1 MAASTGFLDFLKEQM
16 SGFGP
21 VTARRMFGAAGLY
34 HDGLMFG
41 LVADDTL
48 YLKVDPET
56 QASFEREGSSPF
68 VYGAKGHKATMS
80 YWRVPTACLDDPEE
94 MVRWTRLAH
103 AAALRSKKP

>member
-1 MAASTGFLDFLKEQM
+1 VAASAGFLDFLKEQM
-16 SGFGP
+16 AGFGP
-21 VTARRMFGAAGLY
+21 VTVRRMFGGAGLY

-48 YLKVDPET
+48 YFKIDDEALP
-56 QASFEREGSSPF
+56 AFEREGSSPF

-80 YWRVPTACLDDPEE
+80 YRRAPGVCLDDPEE
-94 MVRWTRLAH
+94 MVRWARIAY